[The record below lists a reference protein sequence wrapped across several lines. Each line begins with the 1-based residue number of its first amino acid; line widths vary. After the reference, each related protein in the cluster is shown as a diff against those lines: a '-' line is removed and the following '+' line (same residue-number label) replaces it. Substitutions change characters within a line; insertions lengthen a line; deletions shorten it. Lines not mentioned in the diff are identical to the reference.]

1 MHHQNS
7 RSQHLHLRFA
17 FAYSVASW
25 PRGSAAAAS
34 CFKSRAQR
42 CTACCRCGCGCWCR
56 GIGYSNQA
64 RVGRCRRALY
74 AAPGRSRRR
83 ITPAYRRVDSLVTR
97 ELWITKIRAIDFAIQ
112 LITPAARFK
121 TACRQTSED
130 KGTSR
135 KQQHTQT
142 YRDTNISWSG
152 AYRSSC
158 PRCIA
163 QHTARE
169 DKVPD
174 PRSHRCFCKF
184 SCPAS
189 THKSPDLGALRCR
202 RTGRCM
208 EGPAGPVSW
217 SLR

>member
-1 MHHQNS
+1 MHRQSS
-7 RSQHLHLRFA
+7 RSQHPHLRFA
-17 FAYSVASW
+17 FAWSVASW

-34 CFKSRAQR
+34 CFKSRTKR
-42 CTACCRCGCGCWCR
+42 CTVCCRCGCGCWCR
-56 GIGYSNQA
+56 RNGYINQA
-64 RVGRCRRALY
+64 RVGRCRALS
-74 AAPGRSRRR
+74 AASNRSRRR
-83 ITPAYRRVDSLVTR
+83 NTPAYRRVDSLVTR
-97 ELWITKIRAIDFAIQ
+97 ELWIARIRALDFAIQ
-112 LITPAARFK
+112 LITPAARLK

-130 KGTSR
+130 KGG
-135 KQQHTQT
+135 KQETTAH
-142 YRDTNISWSG
+142 TNISWSG

-158 PRCIA
+158 PRCNA
-163 QHTARE
+163 QHTARVG
-169 DKVPD
+169 KVPD
-174 PRSHRCFCKF
+174 PRFHRCFCKF